1 MSTDTEVRPDED
13 TVVHLFDGP
22 FVTIGSCTYTVPEGS
37 KRLLA
42 YVIEDAAL
50 IKQSK
55 DITTGPDPIQW
66 MGFSE
71 G

>member
-1 MSTDTEVRPDED
+1 
-13 TVVHLFDGP
+13 
-22 FVTIGSCTYTVPEGS
+22 
-37 KRLLA
+37 LLA